1 MNIPP
6 AVATHFYLNCLLH
19 SRSLEHR
26 LIVSKISDIVG
37 RKVLKRLNTRSNPRS
52 TCCIK
57 VLGQCMPWEHER
69 EKAKLC
75 MPSPHAQ
82 SPCSDGATIDD
93 HEAPSFPLTDMNK
106 IKRWNMDKVNECG
119 KAITASRSCSTAS
132 WRSPW
137 SWRAGRPRRVCE
149 CCWMMHRGRRR
160 DRGAASGSRFGI
172 SLHIWLWTIQIQASI
187 RLIPNC
193 VKRLHKI
200 RLD

>member
-6 AVATHFYLNCLLH
+6 AVAYHFCLNLPTAFTQLRASTYSVKNIRYCRQKSAEETKYQIQSSKYMLH
-19 SRSLEHR
+19 Q
-26 LIVSKISDIVG
+26 G
-37 RKVLKRLNTRSNPRS
+37 PRA
-52 TCCIK
+52 
-57 VLGQCMPWEHER
+57 VHAMRARER
-69 EKAKLC
+69 EGAKLC

-172 SLHIWLWTIQIQASI
+172 SLHIWLRAIQIYVWYQK
-187 RLIPNC
+187 C
-193 VKRLHKI
+193 
-200 RLD
+200 